1 MMLLDRLNVYDLE
14 ELERVKN
21 PTQDMILA
29 LIKKLREV
37 QDELDEVQLEHTS
50 LRETLEVCE
59 IDI

>member
-14 ELERVKN
+14 ELERVKH

-37 QDELDEVQLEHTS
+37 QDERDEIELSHTS
-50 LRETLEVCE
+50 LRETLEAAE